1 MSVKYTVKF
10 KYVVQLG
17 SGKRLEA
24 RAAAAAANGNCPSST
39 RPSQKERKLTEEEV
53 SVVKMKM
60 LSRVTGR

>member
-24 RAAAAAANGNCPSST
+24 RAAAAAANGNCPSKVDGGRGERRKDEDAQQSN
-39 RPSQKERKLTEEEV
+39 RPVRE
-53 SVVKMKM
+53 
-60 LSRVTGR
+60 